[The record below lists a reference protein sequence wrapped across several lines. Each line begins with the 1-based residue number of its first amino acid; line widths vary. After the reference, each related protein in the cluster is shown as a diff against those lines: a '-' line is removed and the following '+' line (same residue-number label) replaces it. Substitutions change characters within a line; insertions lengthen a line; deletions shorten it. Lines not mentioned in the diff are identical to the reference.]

1 MSDFFQCTLRMAW
14 NDRVASFELRVPKR
28 RLRLS
33 EIVPAAAH
41 VTDAVVEQAV
51 ARDAEQGHTL
61 SCRAGCGACC
71 RQLVPV
77 SGPEAFR
84 LAEHIVELPAE
95 ERERW
100 IGRFEQAERTLA
112 ESGLLPRLQA
122 LMARGPVGTDLSA
135 LARDY
140 FALGLPCPLLVDESC
155 ALHPV
160 RPLSCRDYNVTTPAA
175 WCANPPEHR
184 IRKVAT
190 PPLLSAPLART
201 MTRLGKTEFALIPL
215 GLALQWVEAHAALAY
230 ATWPGERLLRTL
242 VRETEAGA

>member
-1 MSDFFQCTLRMAW
+1 MSDSFQCKLRMAW
-14 NDRVASFELRVPKR
+14 NDERASFELRVPKR

-33 EIVPAAAH
+33 ELVPAVAQ

-51 ARDAEQGHTL
+51 ARDATQGHVL

-84 LAEHIVELPAE
+84 LAEHIVELPAA
-95 ERERW
+95 ERDLW
-100 IGRFEQAERTLA
+100 IDRFEQAERALA
-112 ESGLLPRLQA
+112 ASGLLPRLQA
-122 LMARGPVGTDLSA
+122 LMAEGPGAADLGA

-160 RPLSCRDYNVTTPAA
+160 RPLSCRDYNVTTPAE
-175 WCANPPEHR
+175 WCANPPAHH

-201 MTRLGKTEFALIPL
+201 MARLGKTELALIPL
-215 GLALQWVEAHAALAY
+215 GLALGWVEAHAELGY
-230 ATWPGERLLRTL
+230 ATWPGERMLRTL
-242 VRETEAGA
+242 VREAGC